1 MAEERTQA
9 IPNDESPPSTSSL
22 ESLLSDPST
31 IAKLSGVL
39 AALGEKAQP
48 PQAQEVQAQ
57 EVQAMPA
64 PSTDLLATLLS
75 NPAMLEKL
83 PQILAVLKP
92 LLAATPP
99 QPQTAEE
106 STPAAVVL
114 HNPVVD
120 RDNLLCALKP
130 FLSRE
135 RKEAVDSIL
144 RISKLGEFLKQMK

>member
-1 MAEERTQA
+1 ME
-9 IPNDESPPSTSSL
+9 DEQMRVTKKEDAMPSATGL
-22 ESLLSDPST
+22 ESFLTDPT
-31 IAKLSGVL
+31 MIAKLSGVL
-39 AALGEKAQP
+39 ATLGEKAP
-48 PQAQEVQAQ
+48 PSPKQETQS
-57 EVQAMPA
+57 MPA

-83 PQILAVLKP
+83 PQILSALKP

-99 QPQTAEE
+99 QE
-106 STPAAVVL
+106 SAPAAVVL
-114 HNPVVD
+114 HDPVVD

-130 FLSRE
+130 FLSKE